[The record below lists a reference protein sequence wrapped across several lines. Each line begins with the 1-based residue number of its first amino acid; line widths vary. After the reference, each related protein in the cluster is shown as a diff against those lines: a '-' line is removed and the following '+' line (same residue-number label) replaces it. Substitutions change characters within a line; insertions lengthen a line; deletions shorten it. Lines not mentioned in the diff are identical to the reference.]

1 MKLGRRLGGWLG
13 LLVVVAGLAFAQTT
27 ETLTIATYNIENYVV
42 ANRMTGEG
50 YRKEYPKPEAEKRA
64 LRAVI
69 RALHADVLML
79 QEMGP
84 RPYLDELQRD
94 LRAEGLEYP
103 FVALAE
109 AADADRHI
117 AVLSRR
123 PLTGVK
129 THTDLEFKYFS
140 TTETVKRGLLEAT
153 IATSGGDLTLFGV
166 HLKSR
171 LTDRDDDPL
180 SAIRRTAEA
189 TAVRDRVLRRF
200 PDPATARFVILGDC
214 NDVKV
219 SKPLDRLRAR
229 GKTAIA
235 ELLPA
240 ADSRGEVWTH
250 LYRHDETY
258 SRLDH
263 ILASPGLKAAVR
275 GGAATIFDSEE
286 TRLASDHR
294 PVMVTLVFGQKK
306 GDGALDQPP
315 KE

>member
-1 MKLGRRLGGWLG
+1 MKPGRRLGGWLG
-13 LLVVVAGLAFAQTT
+13 LLVVVAGLAFAQPT

-50 YRKEYPKPEAEKRA
+50 YRKDYPKPEAEKRA

-84 RPYLDELQRD
+84 RP
-94 LRAEGLEYP
+94 

-123 PLTGVK
+123 PLIGVK

-140 TTETVKRGLLEAT
+140 TAETVKRGLLEAT

-263 ILASPGLKAAVR
+263 ILVAPGLKAAVR

-306 GDGALDQPP
+306 GDGSLDQPP